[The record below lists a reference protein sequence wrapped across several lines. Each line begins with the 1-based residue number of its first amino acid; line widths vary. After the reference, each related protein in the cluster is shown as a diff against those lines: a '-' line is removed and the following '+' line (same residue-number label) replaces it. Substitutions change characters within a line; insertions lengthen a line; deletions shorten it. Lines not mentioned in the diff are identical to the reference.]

1 MLLYVCVDEQ
11 NGWVVFVSFYDVFIN
26 ACKEKGVRPSR
37 AAEECG
43 INRSNVS
50 NWKNNGY
57 TPRGE
62 ALQKIADYFGV
73 TTDYLLTGEEK
84 EKAPAEAGERAINT
98 DDIKIALFGG
108 DGEVTD
114 AMWDEALFAVQLI
127 KERHKREKE
136 RNG

>member
-1 MLLYVCVDEQ
+1 M
-11 NGWVVFVSFYDVFIN
+11 SFYDIFVDV
-26 ACKEKGVRPSR
+26 CKQKGVKPSR
-37 AAEECG
+37 AAEDCG

-62 ALQKIADYFGV
+62 ALQRIADYFGV

-84 EKAPAEAGERAINT
+84 APADDGER
-98 DDIKIALFGG
+98 KISEEDVKLALFGG

-114 AMWDEALFAVQLI
+114 AMWDEAQFAIQLI
-127 KERHKREKE
+127 KERYKRKKDANE
-136 RNG
+136 